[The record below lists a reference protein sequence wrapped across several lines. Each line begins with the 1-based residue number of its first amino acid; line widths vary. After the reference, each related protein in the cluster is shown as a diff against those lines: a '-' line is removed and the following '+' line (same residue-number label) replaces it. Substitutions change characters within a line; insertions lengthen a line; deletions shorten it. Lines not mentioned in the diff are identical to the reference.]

1 MFTRDHQIADNL
13 HSNGVSRSNGV
24 LLIQS
29 IEFPRIIEIS
39 FQIGREQQN
48 ENEYSWTPLVVMS
61 GLPAATAA
69 AAAVR
74 TESSSSVNRLLAT
87 INDDIGFRSVRQ

>member
-1 MFTRDHQIADNL
+1 M
-13 HSNGVSRSNGV
+13 

-74 TESSSSVNRLLAT
+74 TESSSSVNRQLLAT